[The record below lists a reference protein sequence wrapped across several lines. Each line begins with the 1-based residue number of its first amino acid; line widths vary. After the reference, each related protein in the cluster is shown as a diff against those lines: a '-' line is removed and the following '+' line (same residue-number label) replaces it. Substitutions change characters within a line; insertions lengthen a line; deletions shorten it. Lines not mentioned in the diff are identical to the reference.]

1 MIRFRQIEAFR
12 CLMVTGT
19 SIGAARKM
27 HITQPAISR
36 LIADLE
42 ADLGF
47 SLFNRTKGRLEPTA
61 AGIRFYKA
69 VEENFLGLERL
80 TQEAENIRNEATAAL
95 RIACLPVLSTS
106 LLPQILT
113 EFFKIR
119 PDVAVNIDSR
129 NTSEILSCL
138 QDLKA
143 DVALSLAFPES
154 PGIHVEPLMEGE
166 VLCAMPASHRLANK
180 DIITLEDLA
189 GENLIGWLPTSL
201 QSYETEQSLFA
212 KAGIQPNFRIHTH
225 TSHTRYA
232 MVANGLGISI
242 VEPFAAKVWL
252 PHGIVVRP
260 FQPKLTYQY
269 VLAYPSNGL
278 RSELVHDLRTASMK
292 VAKNYDFLK

>member
-47 SLFNRTKGRLEPTA
+47 SLFNRAKGRLEPTA

-80 TQEAENIRNEATAAL
+80 TQEAENIRSEASEGL

-106 LLPQILT
+106 ILPLILK
-113 EFFKIR
+113 EFFKTR
-119 PDVAVNIDSR
+119 PNVAVNIDSR
-129 NTSEILSCL
+129 TTSEVLMSL

-143 DVALSLAFPES
+143 DVDLSLAFPDMA
-154 PGIHVEPLMEGE
+154 GISVEPLLEGD
-166 VLCAMPASHRLANK
+166 VLCAMPAGHRLEEK
-180 DIITLEDLA
+180 GIITPEDLD

-201 QSYETEQSLFA
+201 QSYETEQSLFS
-212 KAGIQPNFRIHTH
+212 KAGIKPNFRIHTH

-232 MVANGLGISI
+232 MVANGLGISV
-242 VEPFAAKVWL
+242 VEPFAAKLWKA
-252 PHGIVVRP
+252 HGIVVRP
-260 FQPKLTYQY
+260 FQPRLTYQY

-278 RSELVHDLRTASMK
+278 RSELVHDFREAAMK
-292 VAKNYDFLK
+292 VAKNYDFSA